1 MLPWVSD
8 WRWLLDREDTPWYP
22 TLRLFR
28 QPSRGDWTST
38 IARVGQELAVL
49 QRAGR
54 PAATSAA
61 PSGSRLPPIFRSQ
74 VPA

>member
-38 IARVGQELAVL
+38 IARVAQELAAI
-49 QRAGR
+49 RSAGR
-54 PAATSAA
+54 EGLSMHA
-61 PSGSRLPPIFRSQ
+61 PNAGRLPPIVRGQ